1 MGLNCFGGFF
11 TARGILVVLA
21 QGDVAMRFA
30 VARFER
36 GWFDWV
42 KDIFMFSGSEVCV
55 KISVLPGEVSGV
67 WVGSVKNRSHPFRV
81 WNMTFLN
88 FRRCELG
95 PDAGGSLPRDWL
107 GEVNLLAAY

>member
-1 MGLNCFGGFF
+1 MGLGCVGGLLK
-11 TARGILVVLA
+11 AVGVLVGLS
-21 QGDVAMRFA
+21 QGDVAMGFA

-67 WVGSVKNRSHPFRV
+67 W
-81 WNMTFLN
+81 
-88 FRRCELG
+88 G
-95 PDAGGSLPRDWL
+95 P
-107 GEVNLLAAY
+107 